1 MVNGPA
7 GRLAK
12 VHGAGSED
20 CEKGR
25 NCPALGVFERPQSD
39 QIQQFGVGWQEAP
52 PHPPSPLRVARRP
65 LPRTAG
71 ARWARLVDPRAWSG
85 APRPT
90 PLPHHVG
97 ERSPWRLCR
106 PAGEGGFPTPPNVE
120 RLESVWG
127 WVPDVLG
134 EPEEEL
140 GLLVAHPVAEG
151 LQVYVHRVL
160 TEVVENLQHQLH
172 G

>member
-1 MVNGPA
+1 
-7 GRLAK
+7 
-12 VHGAGSED
+12 
-20 CEKGR
+20 
-25 NCPALGVFERPQSD
+25 
-39 QIQQFGVGWQEAP
+39 
-52 PHPPSPLRVARRP
+52 
-65 LPRTAG
+65 
-71 ARWARLVDPRAWSG
+71 
-85 APRPT
+85 
-90 PLPHHVG
+90 VG

-172 G
+172 GATVIVLPDLVARVVPVPEICPEVVVGDEHDRSTLHNCVSATSSARRRLIALFTVSWYSAVGTLSATIPAPAWT